1 MLDLP
6 PRIIV
11 SAGISLVFSMADHI
25 VGVGKVLAISLCRRV
40 SDRSSLGETGMS
52 AQAAVLKREEVGRKT
67 EAVDCLPEAE
77 AALFAM
83 APAPAADES
92 DQQPLYRSEGVAP
105 GETPYDEETVRT
117 HLPLVR
123 QVVQRMLPRKP
134 PEVPTDDLIS
144 WGTLGLLDAM
154 RKFDSER
161 EASFST
167 YAQYRIKG
175 SILDYLRRCDW
186 LPRSMRQRAHDID
199 HAVIKLEIE
208 HGRPATSEEI
218 AQELSISL
226 EEYSQIRASLSAQTP
241 IATGDLAFGRGEEML
256 TSDEVLSDESDF
268 GPMKKV
274 LRKQRVE
281 ILAGAI
287 TALPEKERIVV
298 SFYYFEGLTMR
309 EMAEALSLTEGRIS
323 QLHSQAMQRL
333 RGILSDTR
341 EEICF
346 GAG

>member
-1 MLDLP
+1 
-6 PRIIV
+6 
-11 SAGISLVFSMADHI
+11 
-25 VGVGKVLAISLCRRV
+25 
-40 SDRSSLGETGMS
+40 
-52 AQAAVLKREEVGRKT
+52 
-67 EAVDCLPEAE
+67 
-77 AALFAM
+77 
-83 APAPAADES
+83 
-92 DQQPLYRSEGVAP
+92 
-105 GETPYDEETVRT
+105 
-117 HLPLVR
+117 
-123 QVVQRMLPRKP
+123 
-134 PEVPTDDLIS
+134 
-144 WGTLGLLDAM
+144 
-154 RKFDSER
+154 DSER

-218 AQELSISL
+218 AKELSISL
-226 EEYSQIRASLSAQTP
+226 DEYSQITASLSAQTP

-281 ILAGAI
+281 VLAGAI
-287 TALPEKERIVV
+287 TDLPEKERIVV